1 MSFCI
6 VVPEFNHALVP
17 ASQPTYPNCGK
28 LLCQTLQPTSVS
40 VGGTSLSLY
49 TTASSSS
56 STALLPPQLPQYM
69 IIDSMVESYTQ
80 ISVPGHPI
88 SPSSSFTLQLGK
100 QNQNNRFALFES
112 NQKEV
117 DKMRSDGFIS
127 KKDQLKTKG
136 EFGVGAEEG
145 RYQTTK

>member
-1 MSFCI
+1 
-6 VVPEFNHALVP
+6 
-17 ASQPTYPNCGK
+17 
-28 LLCQTLQPTSVS
+28 
-40 VGGTSLSLY
+40 
-49 TTASSSS
+49 
-56 STALLPPQLPQYM
+56 M
-69 IIDSMVESYTQ
+69 IIDSKVESYTQ

-88 SPSSSFTLQLGK
+88 SPLKSFTLQLGK

-112 NQKEV
+112 NRREV

-145 RYQTTK
+145 SVKAGVG

>member
-69 IIDSMVESYTQ
+69 IIDSIVESYTQ
-80 ISVPGHPI
+80 ISVPGHP
-88 SPSSSFTLQLGK
+88 SKPFTLQLGK